1 MFVLNT
7 KLSPRE
13 MSERVSA
20 MGFFSFGHGWLPLIV
35 LGLLLS
41 ACSNI
46 PKTSGDDAARLAVA
60 IGTLSPVVDP
70 VEARRAAE
78 MMTKESLHLAEQY
91 EVVQPAWLHNVL
103 VNSGVR
109 ERGLC
114 YHWVND
120 LLSVLNEESFRSLV
134 FYRGGANL
142 GTYQEHN
149 TIVVTAYG
157 DQFENGLVV
166 DAWRYQGKLFWIR
179 VRGDELRWQELVPI
193 P

>member
-1 MFVLNT
+1 MLKTILSLSEEGGRCST
-7 KLSPRE
+7 KG
-13 MSERVSA
+13 VS
-20 MGFFSFGHGWLPLIV
+20 SFGWGWLPVIA
-35 LGLLLS
+35 LGLVLS
-41 ACSNI
+41 ACSS
-46 PKTSGDDAARLAVA
+46 PPRTSGDDATRLAVA

-78 MMTKESLHLAEQY
+78 MMVKESLRLAEQY
-91 EVVQPAWLHNVL
+91 EVVQPAWFHNVL

-120 LLSVLNEESFRSLV
+120 LLRVLNEESFRSLV

-149 TIVVTAYG
+149 TIIVTAYG
-157 DQFENGLVV
+157 DRFENGLVV

-179 VRGDELRWQELVPI
+179 VRGDELPWRELVPVL
-193 P
+193 